1 MVVHMEKAL
10 IVGVNLNQ
18 GDNFELSMKELAS
31 LAEACNMEVVGRA
44 EQNMENV
51 STATYIGS
59 GKVEEVKEAAA
70 LLGADIV
77 IFDNALSPIQLRNLQ
92 DILAMPVMDRTTLI
106 LEIFSSRAKTKEA
119 KLQVEVARLQY
130 MLPRLVGLH
139 DALSR
144 QGGAS
149 GAMSNKGAGE
159 KKLELDRRRLEQRLT
174 SMKRELEQISGE
186 REVQRR
192 KRAQS
197 GIPRVALVG
206 YTNAGKSTIMNM
218 LVNAYIGEEEKRV
231 LEKDMLF
238 ATLDTTVRR
247 IAPPDRNP
255 FLLSDTVGFISK
267 LPHNL
272 IKAFR
277 STLEE
282 VREADL
288 LLQVIDYS
296 DENYRDYME
305 VTRETLH
312 ELGADTIPMIYVFNK
327 ADLCGMG
334 HLAAIQGDDKIY
346 MSAKAP
352 DGIDALLKLIAG
364 KLAGGYQDCELLL
377 PYQRGDIVSYLNDHA
392 VIYENEYREEG
403 VYLRANLQKSDVGR
417 FREFLI

>member
-1 MVVHMEKAL
+1 MERAF
-10 IVGVNLNQ
+10 IVGVNLNE
-18 GDNFELSMKELAS
+18 GDNFELSMQELAS
-31 LAEACNMEVVGRA
+31 LAEACEMEVVGRA
-44 EQNMENV
+44 EQNMERAN
-51 STATYIGS
+51 TATYIGP
-59 GKVEEVKEAAA
+59 GKVEEVKAAA
-70 LLGADIV
+70 DLLEADIV
-77 IFDNALSPIQLRNLQ
+77 IFDNALSPTQLRNLQ
-92 DILAMPVMDRTTLI
+92 NQLELPVMDRTTLI

-139 DALSR
+139 EALSR

-159 KKLELDRRRLEQRLT
+159 KKIELDRRRLEQRLT
-174 SMKRELEQISGE
+174 SMKRELEVISGE
-186 REVQRR
+186 RETQRK

-197 GIPRVALVG
+197 GVPRVALVG

-218 LVNAYIGEEEKRV
+218 LLAEYVEDEEKRV
-231 LEKDMLF
+231 FEKDMLF

-247 IAPPDRNP
+247 IAPPDRTP

-296 DENYRDYME
+296 DENHPDYMQ
-305 VTRETLH
+305 VTKDTLR
-312 ELGADTIPMIYVFNK
+312 ELGADHIPMIYVFNK

-334 HLAAIQGDDKIY
+334 HLAMIQGEDKIF
-346 MSAKAP
+346 MSAKSR
-352 DGIDALLKLIAG
+352 DGIEALLSLIAG
-364 KLAGGYQDCELLL
+364 KLSGGYQDCELLL
-377 PYQRGDIVSYLNDHA
+377 PYQRGDIVSYLNENA
-392 VIYENEYREEG
+392 VIHETEYRPEG
-403 VYLRANLQKSDVGR
+403 VYVSANIRLSDAGR
-417 FREFLI
+417 FKEFILS

>member
-1 MVVHMEKAL
+1 MEKAF

-18 GDNFELSMKELAS
+18 GDNFELSMQELAC
-31 LAEACNMEVVGRA
+31 LAEACNMEVVGQA
-44 EQNMENV
+44 VQSMEYAN
-51 STATYIGS
+51 TATYIGA
-59 GKVEEVKEAAA
+59 GKVEEVRQAAE
-70 LLGADIV
+70 LLEADIV
-77 IFDNALSPIQLRNLQ
+77 IFDNALSPVQLRNLQ
-92 DILAMPVMDRTTLI
+92 NELDKPVMDRTTLI
-106 LEIFSSRAKTKEA
+106 LEIFSTRAKTREA

-174 SMKRELEQISGE
+174 NMKRELETISGE
-186 REVQRR
+186 RKTQRQ

-218 LVNAYIGEEEKRV
+218 FLNAYVKDEEKQV

-247 IAPPDRNP
+247 ITPPDRNP

-272 IKAFR
+272 VKAFR

-296 DENYRDYME
+296 DENHREYMK
-305 VTRETLH
+305 VTQETLK

-334 HLAAIQGDDKIY
+334 QFAMVQGDEKIY
-346 MSAKAP
+346 MSAKSQ
-352 DGIDALLKLIAG
+352 DGMDALLKLIEG
-364 KLAGGYQDCELLL
+364 KLAGGYRDCELMI
-377 PYQRGDIVSYLNDHA
+377 PYSRGDIVSYLNDNA
-392 VIYENEYREEG
+392 VVYESDYREDG
-403 VYLRANLQKSDVGR
+403 VYLKGNLRISDAGR
-417 FREFLI
+417 YEAYLIK

>member
-1 MVVHMEKAL
+1 MERAF
-10 IVGVNLNQ
+10 IVGVNLNE
-18 GDNFELSMKELAS
+18 GDNFELSMQELGS
-31 LAEACNMEVVGRA
+31 LAEACEMEVVGRA
-44 EQNMENV
+44 EQNMERAN
-51 STATYIGS
+51 TATYIGP
-59 GKVEEVKEAAA
+59 GKVEEVKAAA
-70 LLGADIV
+70 DLLEADIV
-77 IFDNALSPIQLRNLQ
+77 IFDNALSPTQLRNLQ
-92 DILAMPVMDRTTLI
+92 NQLELPVMDRTTLI

-139 DALSR
+139 EALSR

-159 KKLELDRRRLEQRLT
+159 KKIELDRRRLEQRLT
-174 SMKRELEQISGE
+174 SMKRELEVISGE
-186 REVQRR
+186 RETQRK

-197 GIPRVALVG
+197 GVPRVALVG

-218 LVNAYIGEEEKRV
+218 LLAEYVEDEEKRV
-231 LEKDMLF
+231 FEKDMLF

-247 IAPPDRNP
+247 IAPPDRTP

-296 DENYRDYME
+296 DENHQDYMQ
-305 VTRETLH
+305 VTKDTLR
-312 ELGADTIPMIYVFNK
+312 ELGADQIPMIYVFNK

-334 HLAAIQGDDKIY
+334 HLAMIQGEDKIF
-346 MSAKAP
+346 MSAKSR
-352 DGIDALLKLIAG
+352 DGIDALLSLIAG
-364 KLAGGYQDCELLL
+364 KLSGGYQDCELLV
-377 PYQRGDIVSYLNDHA
+377 PYQRGDIVSYLNENA
-392 VIYENEYREEG
+392 VIHETEYRPDG
-403 VYLRANLQKSDVGR
+403 VYVSVNMRLSDVGR
-417 FREFLI
+417 FEKFILS

>member
-1 MVVHMEKAL
+1 MERAL

-18 GDNFELSMKELAS
+18 GENFELSMKELAS
-31 LAEACNMEVVGRA
+31 LAEACEMEVVGQA
-44 EQNMENV
+44 EQNMERTN
-51 STATYIGS
+51 TATYIGS
-59 GKVEEVKEAAA
+59 GKVEEVREAAEY
-70 LLGADIV
+70 LEADIV

-92 DILAMPVMDRTTLI
+92 DALGKPVMDRTTLI

-139 DALSR
+139 EALSR
-144 QGGAS
+144 QGGGS
-149 GAMSNKGAGE
+149 GSMSNKGAGE
-159 KKLELDRRRLEQRLT
+159 KKIELDRRRLEQRLT
-174 SMKRELEQISGE
+174 SMKRELDTIAGE
-186 REVQRR
+186 REVQRK

-218 LVNAYIGEEEKRV
+218 LVNTYIGDEEKRV
-231 LEKDMLF
+231 FEKDMLF

-247 IAPPDRNP
+247 IAPPDRNA

-282 VREADL
+282 VKEADL

-296 DENYRDYME
+296 DENHTDYMK
-305 VTRETLH
+305 VTQETLH
-312 ELGADTIPMIYVFNK
+312 ELGADSIPMIYVFNK

-334 HLAAIQGDDKIY
+334 HLAMVQGEDKIY
-346 MSAKAP
+346 MSAKTP
-352 DGIDALLKLIAG
+352 DGIEALLSLISG
-364 KLAGGYQDCELLL
+364 KLAGGYQDCELMI
-377 PYQRGDIVSYLNDHA
+377 PYKRGDIVSYLNENA
-392 VIYENEYREEG
+392 VIYETDYRDKG
-403 VYLRANLQKSDVGR
+403 VYMKANLKLSDAGKFSQYIR
-417 FREFLI
+417 K

>member
-1 MVVHMEKAL
+1 MEKAFL
-10 IVGVNLNQ
+10 VGVNLNE
-18 GDNFELSMKELAS
+18 GDNFELSMQELAS
-31 LAEACNMEVVGRA
+31 LAEACEMEVVGSA
-44 EQNMENV
+44 EQNMERAN
-51 STATYIGS
+51 TATYIGP
-59 GKVEEVKEAAA
+59 GKVEEVKAAA
-70 LLGADIV
+70 DLLEADIV
-77 IFDNALSPIQLRNLQ
+77 IFDNALSPTQLRNLQ
-92 DILAMPVMDRTTLI
+92 NQLELPVMDRTTLI

-139 DALSR
+139 EALSR

-159 KKLELDRRRLEQRLT
+159 KKIELDRRRLEQRLT
-174 SMKRELEQISGE
+174 SMKRELEVISGE
-186 REVQRR
+186 RETQRK

-197 GIPRVALVG
+197 GVPRVALVG

-218 LVNAYIGEEEKRV
+218 LLAEYVEDEEKRV
-231 LEKDMLF
+231 FEKDMLF

-247 IAPPDRNP
+247 IAPPDRTP

-296 DENYRDYME
+296 DENHQDYMQ
-305 VTRETLH
+305 VTKDTLR
-312 ELGADTIPMIYVFNK
+312 ELGADQVPMIYVFNK

-334 HLAAIQGDDKIY
+334 HLAMIQGEDKIF
-346 MSAKAP
+346 MSAKSR
-352 DGIDALLKLIAG
+352 DGIDALLSLIAG
-364 KLAGGYQDCELLL
+364 KLSGGYQDCELLL
-377 PYQRGDIVSYLNDHA
+377 PYQRGDIVSYLNENA
-392 VIYENEYREEG
+392 VIHETEYRPEG
-403 VYLRANLQKSDVGR
+403 VYVSANMRLSDVGR
-417 FREFLI
+417 FEEYILK

>member
-1 MVVHMEKAL
+1 MERAF
-10 IVGVNLNQ
+10 IVGVNLNE
-18 GDNFELSMKELAS
+18 GDNFELSMQELAS
-31 LAEACNMEVVGRA
+31 LAEACEMEVVGRT
-44 EQNMENV
+44 EQNMERAN
-51 STATYIGS
+51 TATYIGP
-59 GKVEEVKEAAA
+59 GKVEEVKAAA
-70 LLGADIV
+70 DLLEADIV
-77 IFDNALSPIQLRNLQ
+77 IFDNALSPTQLRNLQ
-92 DILAMPVMDRTTLI
+92 NQLELPVMDRTTLI

-139 DALSR
+139 EALSR

-159 KKLELDRRRLEQRLT
+159 KKIELDRRRLEQRLT
-174 SMKRELEQISGE
+174 SMKRELEVISGE
-186 REVQRR
+186 RETQRK

-197 GIPRVALVG
+197 GVPRVALVG

-218 LVNAYIGEEEKRV
+218 LLAEYVEDEEKRV
-231 LEKDMLF
+231 FEKDMLF

-247 IAPPDRNP
+247 IAPPDRTP

-296 DENYRDYME
+296 DENHPDYMQ
-305 VTRETLH
+305 VTKDTLR
-312 ELGADTIPMIYVFNK
+312 ELGADHIPMIYVFNK

-334 HLAAIQGDDKIY
+334 HLAMIQGEDKIF
-346 MSAKAP
+346 MSAKSR
-352 DGIDALLKLIAG
+352 DGIEALLSLIAG
-364 KLAGGYQDCELLL
+364 KLSGGYQDCELLL
-377 PYQRGDIVSYLNDHA
+377 PYQRGDIVSYLNENA
-392 VIYENEYREEG
+392 VIHETEYRPEG
-403 VYLRANLQKSDVGR
+403 VYVSANMQLSDVGR
-417 FREFLI
+417 FKEFILT